1 MTALTYST
9 LQSTVLAQAAR
20 AELTAECP
28 QFIRMCE
35 AMIRRKVR
43 AFETRT
49 TLDDADRGDDVTTG
63 LYTLPDTIQEVRA
76 IYAATAAGDSYALE
90 NVGLAGIRMLSS
102 SADPQHYAV
111 SGSTIEIRGI
121 PADDAELEVVGIGW
135 PDPLETTATN
145 WILTSHEDLYV
156 YGTLFH
162 LYQYT
167 QDLELAQGAL
177 STFTDA
183 ADALNEQIGRRIGGG
198 SILPAY
204 NFGHVRTSRG
214 Y

>member
-1 MTALTYST
+1 MSLNYTT

-49 TLDDADRGDDVTTG
+49 TLDDSDRGDDVTTG

-76 IYAATAAGDSYALE
+76 IYAARDGGESYALE
-90 NVGLAGIRMLSS
+90 NVGLAGIRMLPS

-111 SGSTIEIRGI
+111 SGSSIEIRGI
-121 PADDAELEVVGIGW
+121 PGDDAELEVVGIGW

-145 WILTSHEDLYV
+145 TLLSNHEDLYV

-162 LYQYT
+162 LYQFT
-167 QDLELAQGAL
+167 QDLELAQAAL

-183 ADALNEQIGRRIGGG
+183 VDTVNEQIGRRIGGG
-198 SILPAY
+198 SVLPAY
-204 NFGHVRTSRG
+204 NFGHVRTGRG